1 MEHLIINGADLG
13 PVQGYRQNRELSR
26 WSFLMT
32 AGYYIG
38 ADFSSIK
45 SFESSGNLEIITFRE
60 AVRCPPPPRPW
71 W

>member
-1 MEHLIINGADLG
+1 MQHLISNGEDLD

-38 ADFSSIK
+38 VDFSSIK

-60 AVRCPPPPRPW
+60 ADQ
-71 W
+71 

>member
-1 MEHLIINGADLG
+1 MQHLIINGADLG

-38 ADFSSIK
+38 VDFASIK
-45 SFESSGNLEIITFRE
+45 SFKSSGNLEIITFRE
-60 AVRCPPPPRPW
+60 AVQ
-71 W
+71 

>member
-1 MEHLIINGADLG
+1 MQHLIINGADLG

-38 ADFSSIK
+38 VDFSSIK
-45 SFESSGNLEIITFRE
+45 SFKSF
-60 AVRCPPPPRPW
+60 C
-71 W
+71 